1 MIVLDTSAIIAI
13 LQREPEA
20 SLFRRTIGRAGTALV
35 SAGTAVELAVVVSGR
50 SKTLHEE
57 ANAFLQQPFVRI
69 EPVTGE
75 QAAMAFEAF
84 PQWGKGH
91 HPAALNLGDMFAY
104 VLAHE
109 RDLPLL
115 FKGSDFA
122 RTDVRNALAE
132 PSS

>member
-35 SAGTAVELAVVVSGR
+35 STGTAVELAVVVSGR

-57 ANAFLQQPFVRI
+57 ANAFLQEPFVRI

-75 QAAMAFEAF
+75 QAVMAFEAF
-84 PQWGKGH
+84 PQWGKGR
-91 HPAALNLGDMFAY
+91 HPAALNFGDMFAY
-104 VLAHE
+104 VLARE

-115 FKGSDFA
+115 FKGDDFA